1 MQQSTRATISAG
13 HKKPPLALQHSLT
26 AYSAIPRPEQP
37 RHTSPQRKKRPFNP
51 ITAAT
56 SPPSLAQRTSTTQQA
71 IDRANDARSCMPLL
85 FYLCIY
91 ITTYDPTQVRA
102 RHSSDW
108 HNQCTSHAPPFS
120 NQRHSSSKPFSS
132 QNLLFNHHA
141 KRRPQRTV
149 AAYPRSAHLNKYK
162 PAIAPATLAT
172 TCPYYST
179 SIHIRTTHDQG
190 KYGHDTVDVALAIA
204 RLPADHEQQAS
215 NRTSN
220 ACHHMPLLFYLF
232 TYAKP
237 HTIKASRGT
246 TQEGSFE

>member
-108 HNQCTSHAPPFS
+108 HNHCTSHAPPFS

-132 QNLLFNHHA
+132 ENWFFNHHA
-141 KRRPQRTV
+141 KRRPQCTV

-162 PAIAPATLAT
+162 SAIAPEKPAAQ
-172 TCPYYST
+172 CPTILPLYIYK
-179 SIHIRTTHDQG
+179 TTHDLE
-190 KYGHDTVDVALAIA
+190 K
-204 RLPADHEQQAS
+204 
-215 NRTSN
+215 
-220 ACHHMPLLFYLF
+220 
-232 TYAKP
+232 
-237 HTIKASRGT
+237 
-246 TQEGSFE
+246 